1 MRLLSFPLILSLAL
15 IALTPASAWARF
27 DGGASPN
34 AQRTTVASAAPARP
48 MPSISRAEQAA
59 TAVVAP
65 KAAPRVA
72 QAPGV
77 EPLSEWVLYLPPDAR
92 NRQPLQVL
100 VAMHGMGG
108 NGPDFARPLLPNAEA
123 MGWAVLAPTM
133 PYRDFRDPELVRR
146 DGELLPRLKALV
158 DSMPSQTGLTFQP
171 QVMLFGFSRGSQ
183 EAHRFSFMYPEL
195 TRAVAGLSA
204 GSYTLPS
211 KVFRQ
216 NTFEQVLNYPF
227 GVSDVEKICGRVFN
241 AEAAQKVNYWIA
253 VGAGD
258 NRNEDVPR
266 QWDRLLGINR
276 VERAQ
281 RFVTALQQLGAQAS
295 LTVYPNV
302 GHEVTTQMQ
311 AEALRYLASVSS

>member
-34 AQRTTVASAAPARP
+34 AQRTTIASAAPARP

-133 PYRDFRDPELVRR
+133 PYRDFRDPELVSAAKV
-146 DGELLPRLKALV
+146 GILLASV
-158 DSMPSQTGLTFQP
+158 
-171 QVMLFGFSRGSQ
+171 
-183 EAHRFSFMYPEL
+183 
-195 TRAVAGLSA
+195 VAGLLGAALLWRGAGAGQDLSA
-204 GSYTLPS
+204 GPS
-211 KVFRQ
+211 
-216 NTFEQVLNYPF
+216 PP
-227 GVSDVEKICGRVFN
+227 GR
-241 AEAAQKVNYWIA
+241 
-253 VGAGD
+253 
-258 NRNEDVPR
+258 P
-266 QWDRLLGINR
+266 
-276 VERAQ
+276 
-281 RFVTALQQLGAQAS
+281 S
-295 LTVYPNV
+295 
-302 GHEVTTQMQ
+302 
-311 AEALRYLASVSS
+311 